1 MNVEKEKSKPLWAGT
16 EVAAAEPLRSKAN
29 ADVVVIGSGI
39 AGLSVAYEL
48 AERGLKVIVL
58 DRGNIGQGMT
68 ARTTAHLAAGCD
80 DGAREL
86 IKMRGEED
94 AKLFW
99 QSQASAIDRI
109 EEIVR
114 QDRIECNFRR
124 LDGYLFPD
132 AKTKQ
137 SELDDELKAVK
148 KIGLAAE
155 KVKGIP
161 LKGYEGVGCLRYR
174 NQATFHPLRYLR
186 GLAATLIKRGGVL
199 HSRTQVTEIEEK
211 DKTVTVRTASGGS
224 VDANFAVVATN
235 SPINDRFAIHT
246 KMAPYRSYAMA
257 FSIAKD
263 ALPDALY
270 WDTMDPYHYVRQQV
284 GPGLGNYLIVG
295 GEDHKTGEANDA
307 QARFEGLEAWIRNLV
322 PALGEEVTRWSGQV
336 LETADYAAYSG
347 VNPGN
352 SNIYI
357 HTGDSGQGMTHGAM
371 AGLLMADLITTG
383 QSPWQALYEP
393 SRMPMR
399 SLTNFARENMTAVK
413 NFAEYLAP
421 GEISSYDDLQKG
433 EGGIVRD
440 GLQKV
445 AAYRD
450 TNGKL
455 HKYSAACTHVGC
467 HVHWNSFER
476 CWDCPCHGSQFATD
490 GTALNAPAISPLAKL
505 P

>member
-1 MNVEKEKSKPLWAGT
+1 MNVENEKSKSLWAGT

-80 DGAREL
+80 DGAREF

-94 AKLFW
+94 TKLFW

-114 QDRIECNFRR
+114 QDRIECNFHR

-148 KIGLAAE
+148 KTGMAAE
-155 KVKGIP
+155 KVNGIP
-161 LKGYEGVGCLRYR
+161 LKGYDGVGCLRYR

-186 GLAATLIKRGGVL
+186 GLATTLIKRGGVL

-211 DKTVTVRTASGGS
+211 DKTVTVRTVSGGS

-246 KMAPYRSYAMA
+246 KMAPYRTYAMA
-257 FSIAKD
+257 FTLAARQ

-270 WDTMDPYHYVRQQV
+270 WDMADPYHYIRLQH
-284 GPGLGNYLIVG
+284 GPGFRPTTSSLAATITRAAKLMTAPSVLRRL
-295 GEDHKTGEANDA
+295 A
-307 QARFEGLEAWIRNLV
+307 AWIGERV
-322 PALGEEVTRWSGQV
+322 PKIGKEVARWSGQV
-336 LETADYAAYSG
+336 MDTIDYCGFIWLQPGQQARG
-347 VNPGN
+347 NPRCNGRLR
-352 SNIYI
+352 
-357 HTGDSGQGMTHGAM
+357 TGHDPRRA
-371 AGLLMADLITTG
+371 
-383 QSPWQALYEP
+383 
-393 SRMPMR
+393 
-399 SLTNFARENMTAVK
+399 
-413 NFAEYLAP
+413 
-421 GEISSYDDLQKG
+421 
-433 EGGIVRD
+433 GGIPAQEPDHLWRQRIVR
-440 GLQKV
+440 
-445 AAYRD
+445 
-450 TNGKL
+450 
-455 HKYSAACTHVGC
+455 
-467 HVHWNSFER
+467 
-476 CWDCPCHGSQFATD
+476 
-490 GTALNAPAISPLAKL
+490 
-505 P
+505 